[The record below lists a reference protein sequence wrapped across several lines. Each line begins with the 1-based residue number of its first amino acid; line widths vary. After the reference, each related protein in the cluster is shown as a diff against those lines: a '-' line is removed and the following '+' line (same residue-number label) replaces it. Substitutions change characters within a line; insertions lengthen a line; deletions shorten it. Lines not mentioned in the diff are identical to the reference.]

1 MNTRIR
7 SYNTMFRVSAVVSA
21 TPPAAL
27 ADNGGTNG
35 LVPRN
40 AQPVDDVARSGRRA
54 PAIALRQLMIAA
66 VALCCAAGC
75 QSQSGQ
81 SSTPGGA
88 GPAPGSHAS
97 NAAHSANPIDAC
109 SMLSPQ
115 DISALLGVTVQGK
128 STNKDPEMADCTWEN
143 PSTQESV
150 SVQLSN
156 PGTARNNILPP
167 PEPGFAD
174 PTTPG
179 PDGMRFTG
187 GGAVEFAAG
196 NRDNTV
202 QVAVLRMS
210 ADQANSA
217 AVDLARKIT
226 PQVPQ

>member
-1 MNTRIR
+1 MNTTIR
-7 SYNTMFRVSAVVSA
+7 SYNTMFGALAVVSA
-21 TPPAAL
+21 TALSAL

-40 AQPVDDVARSGRRA
+40 AQPGDDVARSGRRA
-54 PAIALRQLMIAA
+54 PAIALRQLVIAA

-75 QSQSGQ
+75 QSQSGH
-81 SSTPGGA
+81 SSTPGA
-88 GPAPGSHAS
+88 GPAPGSQAS

-115 DISALLGVTVQGK
+115 DISALLAVTVQGK

-179 PDGMRFTG
+179 PDGMRFMG

-217 AVDLARKIT
+217 AVELARKIT